1 MYITVSKANLVKT
14 LSHLY
19 RIVEKK
25 SNIPLLSN
33 VKIEA
38 GDNLKFTAIN
48 TDLEIIEIIE
58 GNINERGDI
67 TVPVHVM
74 HDIVRKLPED
84 KDIEIKTTSDASNVI
99 IKAGN
104 SEFTLPALPTTDFPV
119 MTTTTMPYKFKLT
132 TSDLIKLIDK
142 TQFAVSTEETRYF
155 LNGIFFETLDKD
167 GKKMLRAV
175 ATDGHRLAK
184 QDVLCPAGAEDMQ
197 KIIIPRKVIAEL
209 RNQLNDTSDDIS
221 IETSETKARFSFGN
235 TTITSNLV
243 DGKFPDYAKVIP
255 VDNNK
260 EMEVD
265 CKLFSEAVDRV
276 SSVSYEK
283 SKAIKL
289 KISKSKLTLLASTPD
304 AGSAV
309 EDIDADYDNE
319 SMEIAFNSR
328 YVLDI
333 ATQIEGKF
341 MKFIMSDAS
350 SPVIIKEI
358 DDDSAIYVLMP
369 MRV

>member
-1 MYITVSKANLVKT
+1 
-14 LSHLY
+14 
-19 RIVEKK
+19 
-25 SNIPLLSN
+25 
-33 VKIEA
+33 
-38 GDNLKFTAIN
+38 
-48 TDLEIIEIIE
+48 
-58 GNINERGDI
+58 
-67 TVPVHVM
+67 
-74 HDIVRKLPED
+74 
-84 KDIEIKTTSDASNVI
+84 
-99 IKAGN
+99 
-104 SEFTLPALPTTDFPV
+104 
-119 MTTTTMPYKFKLT
+119 
-132 TSDLIKLIDK
+132 
-142 TQFAVSTEETRYF
+142 
-155 LNGIFFETLDKD
+155 
-167 GKKMLRAV
+167 
-175 ATDGHRLAK
+175 
-184 QDVLCPAGAEDMQ
+184 MQ